1 MGRKLSLIRVDSRYC
16 DYLRI
21 FDKRVPFNH
30 GNKKGRPFV
39 GVLFE
44 IKGCKYF
51 APLSSPKAKH
61 LRLKSKMDL
70 LKIDNGKLGVINF
83 NNMIP
88 VNDESIIFVDF
99 ENDKYSKLLIEQ
111 LYWLNRHV
119 QKIYKM
125 SQKLYFGYLNNK
137 LNVSLRDRC
146 CNFKLLEEKCLEY
159 KSEVGQGFC
168 YNYVC

>member
-1 MGRKLSLIRVDSRYC
+1 
-16 DYLRI
+16 
-21 FDKRVPFNH
+21 
-30 GNKKGRPFV
+30 
-39 GVLFE
+39 
-44 IKGCKYF
+44 
-51 APLSSPKAKH
+51 
-61 LRLKSKMDL
+61 MDL